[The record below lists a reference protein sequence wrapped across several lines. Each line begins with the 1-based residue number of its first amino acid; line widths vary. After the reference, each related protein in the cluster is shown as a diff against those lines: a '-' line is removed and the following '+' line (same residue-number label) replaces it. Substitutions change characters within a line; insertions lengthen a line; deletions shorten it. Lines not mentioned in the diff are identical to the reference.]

1 VAAVFSF
8 LTHRLRRQ
16 QLMQLFLLTALTMT
30 AFAAN
35 SVLNRWAVGHDLI
48 DPVGFALIRLVSGAV
63 VLAILLAARRLFSG
77 RNMSPG
83 NWPARA
89 IGAASLLVYLFG
101 FSLAYRSLDAGI
113 GALVLFGMVQI
124 TMFVGALIGR
134 ESVPARRWVGSI
146 IAFLGL
152 IYLLA
157 PGGRAASSP
166 TAALLMATAGIGWG
180 VYSLSARNASDPL
193 AATAW
198 NFMLAVPVM
207 LAVSWLALHGHN
219 PVVDETGIALAI
231 LSGAVT
237 SGLGYALWY
246 RVLPHLGAARGGVA
260 QLTVPVIAL
269 AGGIAF
275 LGEMMTLRFA
285 IACVLVLGGVAFA
298 MFGQRRRT
306 GL

>member
-1 VAAVFSF
+1 
-8 LTHRLRRQ
+8 
-16 QLMQLFLLTALTMT
+16 MQLFLLTALTMT

-35 SVLNRWAVGHDLI
+35 SVLNRWAVGQNLI
-48 DPVGFALIRLVSGAV
+48 DPVSFALVRLVSGAF
-63 VLAILLAARRLFSG
+63 VLAVLLAARRILSG
-77 RNMSPG
+77 RSMGPG
-83 NWPARA
+83 GWLARTV
-89 IGAASLLVYLFG
+89 GAASLLVYLIG
-101 FSLAYRSLDAGI
+101 FSLAYRSLDAGM

-124 TMFVGALIGR
+124 TMFIGALIGR
-134 ESVPARRWVGSI
+134 ENLPARRWVGSS

-157 PGGRAASSP
+157 PGGRAGSSP

-207 LAVSWLALHGHN
+207 LAVAGLVLQGGN
-219 PVVDETGIALAI
+219 PVADGAGAALAI

-246 RVLPHLGAARGGVA
+246 RVLPLLGAARGGVA

-275 LGEMMTLRFA
+275 LGEVMTLRFL

-298 MFGQRRRT
+298 MLGQRR
-306 GL
+306 GSGS